1 MWKYE
6 IWEREIER
14 NLLHIESGQPF
25 ITSLRD
31 ENIMWKKVEAIV
43 SQQPFEG
50 AEPAAIL
57 GDLSGIRDKGKWFIK
72 ILRELP
78 DDELLMTGNTPA

>member
-6 IWEREIER
+6 IWEQEIER
-14 NLLHIESGQPF
+14 NRAHIDKREPF
-25 ITSLRD
+25 VTSLRD

-43 SQQPFEG
+43 SQEHFEG
-50 AEPAAIL
+50 ADPAAIL
-57 GDLSGIRDKGKWFIK
+57 GDLSGIRDKGKWFVK

-78 DDELLMTGNTPA
+78 DDDLVMSGNTPA